1 MKKKVKWMFAAV
13 ILIFAAAAYGY
24 YAMQPITVEAET
36 VMVSDLQSSF
46 TASGTVLPR
55 HSQILSTAVSGQV
68 TEVPYQPGVALQRGD
83 TLISVGTTS
92 ASSLELQKEQYRQ
105 QLATARQEYELLF
118 GTNGTAISAEAA
130 AKSEYDLAVKN
141 YNNARALGEFVS
153 AMEVSTL
160 ETQMNLA
167 KQLYLQAQS
176 VNSESNR
183 AYYRDMIASYE
194 KQLTA
199 MEESITSG
207 ATVMPYDGVLWELY
221 TETGDYVTE
230 NQSVAKIYRPADLHL
245 EVSLL
250 TEDAM
255 QLESGQ
261 KVICKYADQSQV
273 EAEVTFISQIARQT
287 VSTIGMEEN
296 RSTVELTP
304 AAIPAGIGAGY
315 QADITFTITAASQ
328 VLTVSSSALVPVAGG
343 SAVYKVERG
352 KAVLCPVE
360 TGKKSGGRVEIKS
373 GLMPEDVIIADP
385 YDSSVKE
392 NSRVKAVA

>member
-1 MKKKVKWMFAAV
+1 MKKKVKWILASV
-13 ILIFAAAAYGY
+13 ILIVAAAAYGY
-24 YAMQPITVEAET
+24 YAMKPITVETES

-68 TEVPYQPGVALQRGD
+68 TEVPHQPGVALQSGD
-83 TLISVGTTS
+83 TLISVGSTS
-92 ASSLELQKEQYRQ
+92 VSSLELQKEQYRQ
-105 QLATARQEYELLF
+105 QLVTVRQEYERLF
-118 GTNGTAISAEAA
+118 GANGTAISAEAA
-130 AKSEYDLAVKN
+130 AKSEYDLALKN
-141 YNNARALGEFVS
+141 YNNAKALGEFVS

-167 KQLYLQAQS
+167 KQQYLQAQS

-183 AYYRDMIASYE
+183 AYYREMIASSE

-207 ATVMPYDGVLWELY
+207 ATIMPYDGVLWEIY
-221 TETGDYVTE
+221 AETGDYVTE
-230 NQSVAKIYRPADLHL
+230 NQSIAKIYRPADLHL

-255 QLESGQ
+255 QLEPGQ
-261 KVICKYADQSQV
+261 KVTCKYANQSQV
-273 EAEVTFISQIARQT
+273 EAEVTFVSQIASQT
-287 VSTIGMEEN
+287 ISTIGMEEN

-304 AAIPAGIGAGY
+304 TTIPAGIGAGY

-328 VLTVSSSALVPVAGG
+328 VLTVSSSALVPVDGG
-343 SAVYKVERG
+343 SAVYKVEQG
-352 KAVLCPVE
+352 KAILCPVE
-360 TGKKSGGRVEIKS
+360 TGKKSGGRVEIKT
-373 GLMPEDVIIADP
+373 GLIPGDVIIADP

-392 NSRVKAVA
+392 NSRVLLIN